1 MGAAP
6 APAAAPN
13 YFAGL
18 QQQAQRAAPPQS
30 MPSFAPPPQQAAFA
44 GLQPTPSSCACASAA
59 QANFDALD
67 PLKMMGGPAPAA
79 AGGGMKLGGGPKKLG
94 ATKVA
99 DDWDKW

>member
-1 MGAAP
+1 M
-6 APAAAPN
+6 
-13 YFAGL
+13 
-18 QQQAQRAAPPQS
+18 RA
-30 MPSFAPPPQQAAFA
+30 
-44 GLQPTPSSCACASAA
+44 CACASAA